1 MEKKN
6 KAGQDG
12 GLSSQDLA
20 NNTLSGLN
28 VSNEEVLKSAKNTGI
43 QNIFNSA
50 LGTTES
56 SMTDDNL
63 KDDPLMSMDEEEGK
77 ATVVLDMNSLKSELE
92 AKSQVPDVDL
102 SFGGGDDGGLSIGS
116 LDSEPLQMDSLESSG
131 GSPAS
136 SDDGGGMDVDLSMGD
151 LELTGSSPDGEPEP
165 EAAQSAPSMDLGG
178 GLDLSTEL
186 GELESSSGQ
195 IIEEEEEPM
204 ILNSDNNDEVVARER
219 AGLEGDLDSSFSEP
233 SSLIN
238 LQDSEDELQVSPP
251 DESVSDLDFAMPEL
265 PADEEEE
272 EKLPPVEDDIL
283 QAAPAAKAES
293 KSKPAPVEKTQA
305 AAKTEIQ
312 APTLPPKQET
322 IEENIEMKE
331 SEEAELEIPQEDL
344 FEEIAAPVVQ
354 EEKPVVRAK
363 TVAEPDRPSAS
374 RNAQI
379 NNDREYATHQDYV
392 VHHDD
397 ELMKLSATI
406 RGLRDDRQQ
415 LLDKIH
421 KLEEEKKNS
430 QQDNISMRAELDEKK
445 IELTLLKKRHNDEVN
460 HLRYQLNLTEDK
472 RVMVEEKNK
481 LLRQEFDKL
490 ASKVRLD
497 FNKIQSRE
505 KELEHQLELLKADS
519 EVQIRHRDIKVLE
532 LKRKIDTLEFDMENI
547 IIKENQSKNIQG
559 ELEAK
564 LDKTIKTLRNAIS
577 SLESEDDNLQKFEL
591 LKKKN
596 LDL

>member
-1 MEKKN
+1 MSDEN
-6 KAGQDG
+6 K
-12 GLSSQDLA
+12 
-20 NNTLSGLN
+20 
-28 VSNEEVLKSAKNTGI
+28 
-43 QNIFNSA
+43 
-50 LGTTES
+50 
-56 SMTDDNL
+56 
-63 KDDPLMSMDEEEGK
+63 KDDPLMSMDDEEGK
-77 ATVVLDMNSLKSELE
+77 ATVVLDMNSLKNELE

-102 SFGGGDDGGLSIGS
+102 SFGGGDDSGLSIGS
-116 LDSEPLQMDSLESSG
+116 LDSEPLQMDSLE
-131 GSPAS
+131 AS
-136 SDDGGGMDVDLSMGD
+136 QAPTDSVDESGGMDIDLSMGD
-151 LELTGSSPDGEPEP
+151 LELTGSNPDGEPEP
-165 EAAQSAPSMDLGG
+165 ELAQSAPSMDLGG
-178 GLDLSTEL
+178 GLDLSSEL

-195 IIEEEEEPM
+195 IVEEEEQPM
-204 ILNSDNNDEVVARER
+204 ILNSDNNDEIVAQER
-219 AGLEGDLDSSFSEP
+219 AGLEGDLESSFSEP
-233 SSLIN
+233 SALFN
-238 LQDSEDELQVSPP
+238 LQDSQEELQVSPP
-251 DESVSDLDFAMPEL
+251 DESVADLDFAMPEL
-265 PADEEEE
+265 PADEDESIS
-272 EKLPPVEDDIL
+272 LPPIDDDIL
-283 QAAPAAKAES
+283 EAAPAAKASEKP
-293 KSKPAPVEKTQA
+293 KSAPEVKVHIE
-305 AAKTEIQ
+305 AKTEIQ
-312 APTLPPKQET
+312 APTLAPK
-322 IEENIEMKE
+322 EEEIDIPEN
-331 SEEAELEIPQEDL
+331 EEVEVELSQDNL
-344 FEEIAAPVVQ
+344 FEEEAIPEPVEVQ
-354 EEKPVVRAK
+354 PAFQAK
-363 TVAEPDRPSAS
+363 TQAEAPKSS
-374 RNAQI
+374 RNTQVS
-379 NNDREYATHQDYV
+379 NEREYATHQDYV

-415 LLDKIH
+415 LLDKIY

-472 RVMVEEKNK
+472 RIMMEEKNK

-519 EVQIRHRDIKVLE
+519 EVQIRHRDVKVLE

-547 IIKENQSKNIQG
+547 IIKENQSKNLQG

-577 SLESEDDNLQKFEL
+577 SLESEDDSLQKFEL